1 MKESKK
7 ESIKKEIEKKKEI
20 AKGQKLI
27 YKNDSNKGLSK

>member
-1 MKESKK
+1 MKSTSKESL
-7 ESIKKEIEKKKEI
+7 KKEIEKKKEI